1 MNILLIGSGGREHAL
16 AWKISQS
23 PRCSRLFIAPGNPG
37 TAQHGT
43 NVDVGISDFDQLIA
57 LCNKENISMVV
68 VGPEV
73 PLVQGIT
80 DAFRK
85 SGLSGIKVI
94 GPDAYAAQLEGS
106 KSFAKK
112 FMQKYGIP
120 TADYIEVTTAN
131 LEEGINFLKRQPPP
145 FVLKADGLAAGKG
158 VLIIQDRDEAESEL
172 RAMLGGMFGDA
183 SSKVVIE
190 QFLAGI
196 EFSVFVLTDGS
207 RYILLPEAKDYKKIG
222 ENDTGPNTGGMG
234 AISPVPFVD
243 AALWSRVENQI
254 IRTTIAGIKAEK
266 MDYTGFVFF
275 GLINV
280 GGEPYVIEYNC
291 RLGDPETEAILPR
304 LQSDLVC
311 LMEAAA
317 DHRLEGLKADILPL
331 AAATVVMVSG
341 GYPGDYT
348 KGRAIQDIPAESD
361 QLVFHSGTAVVGSQL
376 VTSGGRVLAITSLAK
391 DFRKAATRSTALAQ
405 QINFEGKYFRRDI
418 GWDL

>member
-85 SGLSGIKVI
+85 SGLPGVKVI

-131 LEEGINFLKRQPPP
+131 LEEGINFLKRQQPP

-348 KGRAIQDIPAESD
+348 KGRVIQDIPAESD

-391 DFRKAATRSTALAQ
+391 DFRKAAARSTALAQ

>member
-183 SSKVVIE
+183 SRKVVIE

-376 VTSGGRVLAITSLAK
+376 VTSGGRVLAITTLAK
-391 DFRKAATRSTALAQ
+391 DFRKAAARSTALAQ

>member
-68 VGPEV
+68 VGPEM

-85 SGLSGIKVI
+85 SGLPGVKVI

-391 DFRKAATRSTALAQ
+391 DFRKAAARSTALAQ

>member
-73 PLVQGIT
+73 PLVLGIT

-391 DFRKAATRSTALAQ
+391 DFRKAAARSTALAQ

>member
-391 DFRKAATRSTALAQ
+391 DFRKAAARSTALAQ